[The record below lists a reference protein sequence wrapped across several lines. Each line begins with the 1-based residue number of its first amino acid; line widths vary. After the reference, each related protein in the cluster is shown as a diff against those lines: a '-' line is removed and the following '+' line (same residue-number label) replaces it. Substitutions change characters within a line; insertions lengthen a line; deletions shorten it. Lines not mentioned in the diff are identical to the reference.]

1 MKKSVIAV
9 LVLAAAGIVLPA
21 GYFGQVTET
30 TLRERMANMPYG
42 FQMELTDYRRGWFS
56 STARLE
62 WDPLVGLPMP
72 GLGPQGALP
81 GAAASRRSASAWRS
95 STNPNRDAPVG
106 QTSQQAGIS
115 PLACRCSQN

>member
-1 MKKSVIAV
+1 MKKSVIAIAV
-9 LVLAAAGIVLPA
+9 LVLVAAGIVLPA

-62 WDPLVGLPMP
+62 WDPLGGLPMP
-72 GLGPQGALP
+72 GP
-81 GAAASRRSASAWRS
+81 GA
-95 STNPNRDAPVG
+95 PGPP
-106 QTSQQAGIS
+106 AG
-115 PLACRCSQN
+115 R